1 MMTDHEGGGS
11 YVRQP
16 DGSLQLVSRTEEPK
30 PAAPEA
36 DAATAAP
43 EQTAPAVATSDA
55 PAIEETPAVTSDEA
69 APTTRKRN
77 S

>member
-30 PAAPEA
+30 PAVPEP

-43 EQTAPAVATSDA
+43 GQTAPAVVASDA
-55 PAIEETPAVTSDEA
+55 PVTEETSAVTSDEPV
-69 APTTRKRN
+69 PTTRKRN
-77 S
+77 P